1 MSRVIINDDGE
12 FIWRTEIIKRG
23 YKARISTKIGVSRRQ
38 NVDENSMV
46 VLP

>member
-1 MSRVIINDDGE
+1 MIENDGE

-23 YKARISTKIGVSRRQ
+23 YKAIISTKIGVSRRQ